1 MLGFGVPRPNVMGN
15 LVFFGNQPA
24 DPNTYLERI
33 ILRNFANITDT
44 TLAHLET
51 NAPRLTFLDI
61 TGCPQVTRECV
72 ERFKMARSGCEV
84 KSNYDIEE

>member
-1 MLGFGVPRPNVMGN
+1 M
-15 LVFFGNQPA
+15 VFFGNQPA

-51 NAPRLTFLDI
+51 NAPNLTFLDVS
-61 TGCPQVTRECV
+61 GCPQVTRECV
-72 ERFKMARSGCEV
+72 ERFKIARTNCEV